1 MEDYNMAYKFQ
12 LGNAKLGGTL
22 QQDGGLVSTDVD
34 DSTAANIVTQIDDGE
49 IAISKLAAKTIS
61 GKDLGTN
68 LDNLQAGDGLSG
80 GNYNG
85 ASGVTFAIDLKN
97 NAGLEIDTG
106 ELAAKVDGNKAMEMS
121 AQGLA
126 VKLRADKGLGFH
138 ADGIEIQP
146 ELNKG
151 IAVGANGIAVV
162 IENNKG
168 LEVGASGIAID
179 MKANSGLAFTG
190 NEIGVALANN
200 KGLEFDGAAI
210 AMDIKANSGLSFDG
224 NELRVELHSDALQFD
239 GTAIDLKDTIAGNRT
254 FSGNLIVSGDLTV
267 NGTNTVLDTT
277 TLSIEDKDIVLGSGN
292 STSEVVNGTGL
303 ILEGGSGDDLTFLWN
318 TNKMELKKGASFAD
332 MQAASITATTFAG
345 ALNGNATT
353 ATSLLN
359 ARTIGGVSFNGTANI
374 VPQSID
380 IADEENANADRLIL
394 FADGDGAN
402 QPKNDGDFHYNPS
415 TGKVTATAF
424 AGDGSQLTGVSA
436 TQMSVAL
443 KADTQV
449 LNAGFNYIAD
459 MGSDGTDVVSLPQTP
474 QVGDV
479 VYVKAPS
486 DCSGARILR
495 IQKHP
500 SSASHS
506 IDGENSIDLVS
517 PHAAVSIVYVVANT
531 WKLF

>member
-85 ASGVTFAIDLKN
+85 ASGVTFAIDLKD

-151 IAVGANGIAVV
+151 ISVGANGIAVV
-162 IENNKG
+162 IESNKG

-179 MKANSGLAFTG
+179 MKANSGL
-190 NEIGVALANN
+190 V
-200 KGLEFDGAAI
+200 
-210 AMDIKANSGLSFDG
+210 FDG
-224 NELRVELHSDALQFD
+224 NELAVSINSDALQFD
-239 GTAIDLKDTIAGNRT
+239 GAAIDLKDTIAGNRT

-292 STSEVVNGTGL
+292 STSDVVNGTGL
-303 ILEGGSGDDLTFLWN
+303 ILEGGTGDDLTFLWN
-318 TNKMELKKGASFAD
+318 TNKMELKKGSSFAD
-332 MQAASITATTFAG
+332 MQADTITATTFSG
-345 ALNGNATT
+345 ALNGNAST

-380 IADEENANADRLIL
+380 IADEENADADRLIL

-436 TQMSVAL
+436 TQIGVAL
-443 KADTQV
+443 KADTQTLV
-449 LNAGFNYIAD
+449 AGFNYFAD

-486 DCSGARILR
+486 DCSGSRILR
-495 IQKHP
+495 IQKNA

-506 IDGENSIDLVS
+506 IDGESQIDLVS
-517 PHAAVSIVYVVANT
+517 PHAAVSIVYVAANL